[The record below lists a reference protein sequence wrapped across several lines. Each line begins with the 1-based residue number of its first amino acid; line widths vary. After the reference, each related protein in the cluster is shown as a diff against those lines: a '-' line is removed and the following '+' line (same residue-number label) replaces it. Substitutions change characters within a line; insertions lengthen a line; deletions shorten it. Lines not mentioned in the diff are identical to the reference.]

1 MESKIT
7 ISDLK
12 KSVKRGRKISML
24 TAYDY
29 PQGILVDRAK
39 VDMILVGDS
48 LGNTVLGYDSTVP
61 VTMDEMIHHSKA
73 VRRAVKRA
81 FLICD
86 MPFMSYNTTPKEA
99 IKNAGRFLKE
109 AQCDAVKLE
118 GGLEVVKTIRHII
131 EAGIPVLG
139 HLGLT
144 PQTVSKLGG
153 YKVQGRDI
161 KSARRI
167 IESAK
172 ALKEAGCFGI
182 VLECV
187 PWQLAKKIN
196 EEIDIITIGIG
207 AGPYCDGQVLV
218 LHDLIGGS
226 FGHKPSFVKQYAD
239 VATIVGKAIENY
251 RDDVVSGKFP
261 SKKISFK
268 MPKDVLDKIK

>member
-1 MESKIT
+1 MENKIT

-12 KSVKRGRKISML
+12 RIVKKGRKISML

-29 PQGILVDRAK
+29 PQGILVDRAG
-39 VDMILVGDS
+39 VDIILVGDS
-48 LGNTVLGYDSTVP
+48 LGNAVLGYDSTVP

-118 GGLEVVKTIRHII
+118 GGLEVIKTIKHII
-131 EAGIPVLG
+131 KAGIPVLG

-153 YKVQGRDI
+153 YRVQGRDL
-161 KSARRI
+161 KSAKEI
-167 IESAK
+167 IKSAK
-172 ALKEAGCFGI
+172 ALQEAGCFGV
-182 VLECV
+182 VLECI
-187 PWQLAKKIN
+187 PWQLAKKIS

-207 AGPYCDGQVLV
+207 AGAYCDGQVLV

-226 FGHKPSFVKQYAD
+226 FGHRPSFVKQYAD
-239 VATIVGKAIENY
+239 VASVVSKAIKNY
-251 RDDVVSGKFP
+251 KDDVASGKFP
-261 SKKISFK
+261 SKKLSFK
-268 MPKDVLDKIK
+268 MSKDVLDKIE